1 MSTALHLA
9 FEDGFAAD
17 TVIVEVEGQEVARQS
32 GLTSSLATAL
42 AATAEASLPVSSG
55 RVTVSVPTLGLSA
68 SRQLDFGAQPYLAV
82 AVREGQLVLRAQ
94 DEPFVYF

>member
-1 MSTALHLA
+1 MTTPLHLA

-17 TVIVEVEGQEVARQS
+17 TVLVEVEGKEVARQS

-42 AATAEASLPVSSG
+42 AATAEAALPVSAG
-55 RVTVSVPTLGLSA
+55 LVTVSVPGRGLSA
-68 SRQLDFGAQPYLAV
+68 SQKLDFLAQPYLAV
-82 AVREGQLVLRAQ
+82 AIRDGRLVLRPQ